1 MKPPRKHAVILE
13 TITALFIF
21 AGVAACWF
29 GVLLLVKRSTE
40 AVQGANAM
48 WADTIPPGD
57 QSAYTAN
64 VRASYGRFDRAT
76 SPGLEILRE
85 MNGTTGEPKLD
96 RLEDMW
102 GKVPTAP
109 APLLHPDTP
118 PVWNGHHD
126 VVLPDSNGTWV
137 FCPEPEPRESIILK
151 DSAEGTP

>member
-48 WADTIPPGD
+48 WVDTIPPGD
-57 QSAYTAN
+57 QSAYAAN
-64 VRASYGRFDRAT
+64 LRASYGRFDRKVGDTSDYPT
-76 SPGLEILRE
+76 SPGLEILWQ
-85 MNGTTGEPKLD
+85 MNGLSGEPRTD

-102 GKVPTAP
+102 EKMP
-109 APLLHPDTP
+109 
-118 PVWNGHHD
+118 
-126 VVLPDSNGTWV
+126 
-137 FCPEPEPRESIILK
+137 
-151 DSAEGTP
+151 